1 MINKKKIMQSVSL
14 IVLTAVLYGN
24 AYAPKKDMP
33 QPDFKGFTKA
43 CATQEM
49 IASSLHNADYITST
63 HPNTGF
69 LDADNE
75 HEVSIEQNDTPVVTE
90 AASSQA
96 IKWSGPVLYAN
107 NYCQVYADKEMTQ
120 PLFTLNYNDAAQV
133 SGMVSTSEIQ
143 VTVNDQTGYVPLSSF
158 SDNVETPV
166 TSLIP
171 FYPTYHGQ
179 KTYMDYRTITST
191 GTYEYKLQNTVAY
204 TNNDDGIRMIN
215 GRYCIAVGT
224 AFGAR
229 IGQYIDLTLENGT
242 VIHCVMGDTKSD
254 EHTDPEHVFTV
265 ASGCCSEFIV
275 EIEKLNGVAK
285 SGDVSNAHPEW
296 KSAVSKIMVYNK
308 FVE

>member
-24 AYAPKKDMP
+24 AYAPKKDIP

-69 LDADNE
+69 LDVDNE
-75 HEVSIEQNDTPVVTE
+75 HEVSVEQNDTPVVTE

-143 VTVNDQTGYVPLSSF
+143 VTVSKKIILSYF
-158 SDNVETPV
+158 
-166 TSLIP
+166 LCRLHIY
-171 FYPTYHGQ
+171 F
-179 KTYMDYRTITST
+179 DYFRTKKKEDEI
-191 GTYEYKLQNTVAY
+191 
-204 TNNDDGIRMIN
+204 
-215 GRYCIAVGT
+215 C
-224 AFGAR
+224 
-229 IGQYIDLTLENGT
+229 
-242 VIHCVMGDTKSD
+242 TK
-254 EHTDPEHVFTV
+254 
-265 ASGCCSEFIV
+265 
-275 EIEKLNGVAK
+275 
-285 SGDVSNAHPEW
+285 
-296 KSAVSKIMVYNK
+296 
-308 FVE
+308 